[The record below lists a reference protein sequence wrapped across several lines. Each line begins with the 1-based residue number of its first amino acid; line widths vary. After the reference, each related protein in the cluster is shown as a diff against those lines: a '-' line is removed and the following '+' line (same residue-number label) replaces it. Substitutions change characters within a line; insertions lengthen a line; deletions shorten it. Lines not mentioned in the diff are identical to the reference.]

1 MRSLLLVGLS
11 SLLLGATALGQAE
24 PKTEPKAEP
33 ATEGAKEG
41 DSATGAEKP
50 GEKKPEAPK
59 AEEAKPGDVETALVR
74 GVPLGNTNVWVH
86 AVERKP
92 YTNQGRFE
100 VTLFPFTAQVNGKFT
115 SHIGLAAM
123 LAYHLQENIALQ
135 ITPFWNYIASESSFN
150 EELVNKGRLQA
161 QAATALATY
170 LGATGGVEVTPIYG
184 KFAFYKE
191 TLAHFSLVLNAGIGA
206 GLTRVEIIPPVS
218 CDPAD
223 PNCTN
228 SPAAY
233 GETGLKFMGSVGGG
247 FRIYLGEKITLRLE
261 VRDIIYTAQVNTING
276 CDAGDISNLKGGGS
290 PNNSSCN
297 SNAFNN
303 PPNLRNNQLAIALSM
318 LQQSSSDVLNNITF
332 FAGVSWIF

>member
-1 MRSLLLVGLS
+1 MRSLLTVGLACT
-11 SLLLGATALGQAE
+11 LWGATAWAQS
-24 PKTEPKAEP
+24 EPKAEP
-33 ATEGAKEG
+33 EGGKAEPAK
-41 DSATGAEKP
+41 DTDVPAAEKP
-50 GEKKPEAPK
+50 PEKKEEAKP
-59 AEEAKPGDVETALVR
+59 EEAKPGDVETALVR
-74 GVPLGNTNVWVH
+74 GVPLGNDNVAVH

-100 VTLFPFTAQVNGKFT
+100 AVLYPFSAQVNGKFT
-115 SHIGLAAM
+115 EHIGLAAM
-123 LAYHLQENIALQ
+123 LAYHIQENIAVQ
-135 ITPFWNYIASESSFN
+135 ITPFYNYVASESSFN

-161 QAATALATY
+161 QAATALSTY
-170 LGATGGVEVTPIYG
+170 LGGTAGVEVTPIYG

-191 TLAHFSLVLNAGIGA
+191 TLGHFSLVLNAGVGA

-247 FRIYLGEKITLRLE
+247 FRVYLGEQITLRIE
-261 VRDIIYTAQVNTING
+261 VRDLVYTAQVNSING
-276 CDAGDISNLKGGGS
+276 CDAGDITNLKMGGS

-297 SNAFNN
+297 VNAFNN
-303 PPNLRNNQLAIALSM
+303 PPGLYQNQLAIALSM
-318 LQQSSSDVLNNITF
+318 LQQSSSDVLNNVMVYL
-332 FAGVSWIF
+332 GVSWIF